1 MLSQSLWKWCTV
13 CVQWTYR
20 SIDDLNTPHTSQRN
34 LLLGNS
40 CVVGIAKML
49 HCFIFMKSFTKI
61 TLAGCVGVNASL
73 APLPFFRHHQRKY
86 FTIFAIFM
94 MRSNTFWFIRWLCVR
109 ADPFWCGN
117 NIFNRIF
124 FFAKYSPKKAGPRK
138 KKTELKLSTWKC
150 FGCNVICKWRR
161 NHFVLIEKNCR

>member
-73 APLPFFRHHQRKY
+73 APFLFLDTINGNILLFSQYLWCDRIHSGLYDDSVYVPIPFDVK
-86 FTIFAIFM
+86 IILL
-94 MRSNTFWFIRWLCVR
+94 IE
-109 ADPFWCGN
+109 
-117 NIFNRIF
+117 F
-124 FFAKYSPKKAGPRK
+124 FFLPNTGPRK